1 MRELKYAIFIITY
14 AEEKLINNDHVF
26 VQYLRRYTRFTQ
38 IKEKELM
45 MIECAVASSRF
56 QMEC

>member
-38 IKEKELM
+38 IKGVLYEM
-45 MIECAVASSRF
+45 R
-56 QMEC
+56 